1 MPRKL
6 APYKTYGQKLVT
18 LFAKLLF
25 SGESYSLTELSAMLG
40 CSKQTILRLVED
52 IRRSYGVSVT
62 ETREGNRK
70 YFRIRRFGGPPA
82 IGVTSEEMQLLLLCR
97 AFAENLLGRELFDEA
112 ARALEK
118 GRALVQGDGP
128 LGRGHFASFRP
139 GSIDY
144 TPHRDTIR
152 ELLDAM
158 GRGLVCRIL
167 YRSLQAARASTF
179 FVMPLK
185 LFSHH
190 DAMYLHGRL
199 ATRRGGLAGRR
210 AVDLLFAV
218 HRIEEAEATDAAFS
232 FPADYDFEKA
242 FNAHFG
248 LIKAGA
254 FEVEVELSGFAASYV
269 AERVWSPDQK
279 LVRKKGGRAR
289 LAFTASS
296 KPEVIGWVLSFGAEA
311 RLIRPDG
318 LASEIAE
325 TVTKMKE
332 VYAQVLK

>member
-18 LFAKLLF
+18 LFARLLF
-25 SGESYSLTELSAMLG
+25 SGESYSLTELAGMLS
-40 CSKQTILRLVED
+40 CSKQTVLRLIED
-52 IRRSYGVSVT
+52 IRRSYGVNVT
-62 ETREGNRK
+62 ETKEGNRK
-70 YFRIRRFGGPPA
+70 YYRIRRFGGPPA
-82 IGVTSEEMQLLLLCR
+82 IGVTNEEMRLLLLCR

-118 GRALVQGDGP
+118 GRALVEGDGP

-158 GRGLVCRIL
+158 GRSLVCKIL

-199 ATRRGGLAGRR
+199 ATRRGGPAGRR

-218 HRIEEAEATDAAFS
+218 HRIEEAEATDAS
-232 FPADYDFEKA
+232 FTFPRDYDFEKT

-254 FEVEVELSGFAASYV
+254 FEVEVELSGFAAGYA

-279 LVRKKGGRAR
+279 LVRKKGGKVR
-289 LAFTASS
+289 LTFTASS

-311 RLIRPDG
+311 MLIRPDW
-318 LASEIAE
+318 LAADLAD
-325 TVTKMKE
+325 TLTKLEKI
-332 VYAQVLK
+332 YG